1 MACDIYAPEGAIPNN
16 LTVTKLYDRYW
27 AKRIEHDRHGR
38 RGTAAARAQAAV
50 AEDVAAEMWRCSAT
64 RLAISVAGQQVGDRA
79 ALQRLISDG
88 VLTQIGGRYEFFHQ
102 TYSEYA
108 VARWLSRSGSATDLD
123 RLRDALDNGSVAG
136 LWPVA
141 RHLLQLEMSADRYT
155 TLAQAVPL
163 TTAEGVR
170 VQFLAAFNRHRP
182 DLVTTVASRVDPQ
195 LLTSSVTVLSAA
207 GDECVSVAAAVVIT
221 CLKLADSAGIARTAA
236 TAAQLYRR
244 LPAAARPKFLNDVV
258 VAMLSRDRGH
268 DLGAET
274 SVLRQFLSDTVAIEA
289 DDPIIEVLID
299 LYGQLPGP
307 ARAEVLGVVADRGHD
322 SALETAL
329 LSAATQ
335 HACPS
340 GAADM
345 VAVLLTRNWPDPSF
359 PPLPGLDHVGGNVA
373 HRTAPAVVRLP
384 NPSP

>member
-1 MACDIYAPEGAIPNN
+1 MTVTAPPLSALLRDAATVKPVRLLLDTLDLIVREHTAQEVAYVLRRLSRTTSVIWTCREQEWLDFLSNEPGLVQALYRLPALEPDQIAAWAQAYTAAAGVDPGRRDAFITSITRPEAAQLCATPLRLVMACDIYAPEGAIPNN

-155 TLAQAVPL
+155 TLAQAVPI

-236 TAAQLYRR
+236 TAA
-244 LPAAARPKFLNDVV
+244 AVV
-258 VAMLSRDRGH
+258 SA
-268 DLGAET
+268 
-274 SVLRQFLSDTVAIEA
+274 
-289 DDPIIEVLID
+289 
-299 LYGQLPGP
+299 P
-307 ARAEVLGVVADRGHD
+307 ARGR
-322 SALETAL
+322 
-329 LSAATQ
+329 
-335 HACPS
+335 
-340 GAADM
+340 
-345 VAVLLTRNWPDPSF
+345 
-359 PPLPGLDHVGGNVA
+359 
-373 HRTAPAVVRLP
+373 PAQVP
-384 NPSP
+384 